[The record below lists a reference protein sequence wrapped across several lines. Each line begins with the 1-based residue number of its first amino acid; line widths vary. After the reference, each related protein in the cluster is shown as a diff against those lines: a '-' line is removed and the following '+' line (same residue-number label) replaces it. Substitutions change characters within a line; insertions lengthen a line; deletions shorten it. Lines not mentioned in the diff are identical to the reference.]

1 MVAYLSKR
9 LIISLSPMH
18 RRYTFTPDYIED
30 LHPSEVFVFGSNA
43 NGEHYGGAANLA
55 FQRFGAVWG
64 VGEGLR
70 GNSYAL
76 PTLDR
81 NMRRVTEGALC
92 YSFKLLFREVDAN
105 PEMVFL
111 LTKVGCGLA
120 GYAPWTVANIFWKAV
135 VEFYEG
141 RWSTRVGCLP
151 ENLVIPEMF
160 YDRMPSPYRENE
172 RFNKLNSDL
181 LFLSRQ
187 VQRTREKIKTAHDP
201 DEYELLQDTL
211 RDLES
216 QRNTVQDSIRRFL
229 QEKLN
234 VEL

>member
-1 MVAYLSKR
+1 MN
-9 LIISLSPMH
+9 

-43 NGEHYGGAANLA
+43 NGEHIGGAANLA

-76 PTLDR
+76 PTLNR
-81 NMRRVTEGALC
+81 NMRRVSLVSLT

-111 LTKVGCGLA
+111 LTKVGCGIA
-120 GYAPWTVANIFWKAV
+120 GYSPEEVASVFWSALQV
-135 VEFYEG
+135 FYEG

-151 ENLVIPEMF
+151 ENLVIPEAF
-160 YDRMPSPYRENE
+160 YDYMPSPYRENE
-172 RFNKLNSDL
+172 FFNKLNSDL

-187 VQRTREKIKTAHDP
+187 LQRTHEKIKTARDSE
-201 DEYELLQDTL
+201 EYELLQDTL
-211 RDLES
+211 RELES
-216 QRNTVQDSIRRFL
+216 QRNTVQEDIRRFL
-229 QEKLN
+229 KERLNIKL
-234 VEL
+234 